1 MLLLPQVMVAVDKI
15 INLIDTN
22 GVYVYTG
29 NHISTAGENIAAAIA
44 MPILV
49 SIGVINANVF
59 DAIEYTYN

>member
-1 MLLLPQVMVAVDKI
+1 M
-15 INLIDTN
+15 
-22 GVYVYTG
+22 YVYTG

-44 MPILV
+44 MPRLV